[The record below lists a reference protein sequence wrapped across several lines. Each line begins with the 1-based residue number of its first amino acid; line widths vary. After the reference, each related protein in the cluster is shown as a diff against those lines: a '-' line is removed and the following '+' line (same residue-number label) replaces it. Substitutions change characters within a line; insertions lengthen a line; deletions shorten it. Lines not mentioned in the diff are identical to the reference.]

1 MHMNNPIQETDV
13 SKVDNRTP
21 YLLWLIWVIWLP
33 FAISDIVK
41 LFQSHLPLVRLI
53 ATLVAVA
60 LFFGVYLWATWR
72 NVQRLISVP
81 SPTEHTVT
89 SQWLPIVVLFTLSLA
104 IIQLYKGVGTPF
116 IFTSAY
122 IGGRLP
128 TVRAV
133 QAVIVLTLLTIILGS
148 LNNPDWS
155 YFGSGILLIA
165 GVGTVTILIVRSLT
179 TGRELR
185 LAREEIARLAVTA
198 ERLRIA
204 RDLHDLLGHN
214 LSLITLKSELARRLI
229 SVAPE
234 RAASE
239 IGDVEQVAR
248 TTLQEVR
255 EAVGNYRQSSLANEL
270 HAAQEILTAAGIV
283 YTCEED
289 ESIQGTLPPVIEAV
303 LSWTVR
309 EGVTNVIRHS
319 RARHCTVRVTRDTH
333 DAHVEVIDD
342 GAKTSVLS
350 SSPVVKAPST
360 TTSNGL
366 RGLTERIAALGGQ
379 CDAQSQES
387 GGFRL
392 AVSVPLA

>member
-1 MHMNNPIQETDV
+1 MSTRVPQEERNNRL
-13 SKVDNRTP
+13 SP

-33 FAISDIVK
+33 FATSDITK
-41 LFQSHLPLVRLI
+41 LLQAHLPFVRLI

-60 LFFGVYLWATWR
+60 VFSCVYLWVTLR
-72 NVQRLISVP
+72 NAFRLIGTPTSV
-81 SPTEHTVT
+81 ERGLLA
-89 SQWLPIVVLFTLSLA
+89 QWLPIALLLALSF
-104 IIQLYKGVGTPF
+104 IIIFLYRGVGSPF

-128 TVRAV
+128 IVRAV
-133 QAVIVLTLLTIILGS
+133 QTVIVLVLLVVILGS
-148 LNNPDWS
+148 LQHPDWP
-155 YFGSGILLIA
+155 YLEQGVVLILVVGIVTTLI
-165 GVGTVTILIVRSLT
+165 TRSIT

-229 SVAPE
+229 SASPE

-248 TTLQEVR
+248 ATLQEVR
-255 EAVGNYRQSSLANEL
+255 EAVGNYRQPTLANEL
-270 HAAQEILTAAGIV
+270 HAAQEILSAAGIV

-289 ESIQGTLPPVIEAV
+289 EGIQGTLPPPIEAV

-319 RARHCTVRVTRDTH
+319 RAHRCTVRVTH
-333 DAHVEVIDD
+333 DIHSAHVEVIDD
-342 GAKTSVLS
+342 GAKTSTLS
-350 SSPVVKAPST
+350 SSPVPIDA

-379 CDAQSQES
+379 CEAQAQAS

-392 AVSVPLA
+392 AVSVPIA

>member
-1 MHMNNPIQETDV
+1 MQTHVPREDRSNKL
-13 SKVDNRTP
+13 SP

-33 FAISDIVK
+33 FATSDITK
-41 LFQSHLPLVRLI
+41 LLQAHLPLARLI
-53 ATLVAVA
+53 GTLSAVTV
-60 LFFGVYLWATWR
+60 FFCVYLWVTWR
-72 NVQRLISVP
+72 NAFRLMGKP
-81 SPTEHTVT
+81 SSTERGLLA
-89 SQWLPIVVLFTLSLA
+89 QWLPVALLLTLSF
-104 IIQLYKGVGTPF
+104 IIIFLYHGVGSPF

-128 TVRAV
+128 IVRAV
-133 QAVIVLTLLTIILGS
+133 QTVIVLVLLVVILGS
-148 LNNPDWS
+148 LQHPDWS
-155 YFGSGILLIA
+155 YLEQ
-165 GVGTVTILIVRSLT
+165 GVILIFVVGIVTTLITRSIT

-214 LSLITLKSELARRLI
+214 LSLIALKSELARRLL
-229 SVAPE
+229 SVSPE
-234 RAASE
+234 RAESE

-248 TTLQEVR
+248 AMLQEVR
-255 EAVGNYRQSSLANEL
+255 EAVGNYRQATLANEL
-270 HAAQEILTAAGIV
+270 YAAQEILTAAGIV

-289 ESIQGTLPPVIEAV
+289 EGIQGTLSPPIEAV

-319 RARHCTVRVTRDTH
+319 RAHRCIVRVTH
-333 DAHVEVIDD
+333 DIHSAQVEVIDD
-342 GAKTSVLS
+342 GAKTS
-350 SSPVVKAPST
+350 SPVPVVGT
-360 TTSNGL
+360 TNNGL

-379 CDAQSQES
+379 CEAHAQAS

>member
-1 MHMNNPIQETDV
+1 MSVNRPTEERKPLT
-13 SKVDNRTP
+13 VDNRAP
-21 YLLWLIWVIWLP
+21 YVLWTIWIIWLP
-33 FAISDIVK
+33 FVIPDIIK
-41 LFQSHLPLVRLI
+41 LLQSHPSMVRLI
-53 ATLVAVA
+53 ATLVAVV
-60 LFFGVYLWATWR
+60 LFFGVYLWATRR
-72 NVQRLISVP
+72 NVQRLASIS
-81 SPTEHTVT
+81 SPTVDTLL
-89 SQWLPIVVLFTLSLA
+89 SQWLPIALLLIISFA
-104 IIQLYKGVGTPF
+104 IMQLYRGFGTPF

-128 TVRAV
+128 TLRAA
-133 QAVIVLTLLTIILGS
+133 QTIIVLTLSILIFGS
-148 LNNPDWS
+148 LNHPDWS
-155 YFGSGILLIA
+155 YLGQGAILIA
-165 GVGTVTILIVRSLT
+165 GVGIVTICIVRAIT

-204 RDLHDLLGHN
+204 RDLHDVLGHN

-234 RAASE
+234 QAANE

-255 EAVGNYRQSSLANEL
+255 EAVGNYRQSSLVNEL
-270 HAAQEILTAAGIV
+270 HAAQQILTAAGIV
-283 YTCEED
+283 FTCEED
-289 ESIQGTLPPVIEAV
+289 EDIQNALSAPIEAV

-319 RARHCTVRVTRDTH
+319 RARHCTVRVTRDAH
-333 DAHVEVIDD
+333 DAQIEVIND
-342 GAKTSVLS
+342 GVKTSLLPS
-350 SSPVVKAPST
+350 LPATKIAST

-379 CDAQSQES
+379 CEAQSQES

-392 AVSVPLA
+392 AVSVPLS